1 MKDINETIDIDLINI
16 QALKKSMIIITT
28 DKENVSMVSKNF
40 IIITSKVTP
49 TERNRSFKGSG
60 KVVLAIIKHTNSKDP
75 DHSKW
80 NDGLVE
86 KIKETKPNICE
97 PDGPNNHFH
106 SQGIVAAWGN
116 KALYGRSTENST
128 VGQYVN
134 KPIGKNTTNDQI
146 VVDSKELED
155 LVTNEVKKGIG
166 ATGSYLW
173 IR

>member
-16 QALKKSMIIITT
+16 QGLKKSMIIITT
-28 DKENVSMVSKNF
+28 DKENVNMVSKNS

-80 NDGLVE
+80 NDDLVE
-86 KIKETKPNICE
+86 KIKEAKPNICD

-106 SQGIVAAWGN
+106 SQGIIAAWGN

-134 KPIGKNTTNDQI
+134 KPISKKTTKDQI
-146 VVDSKELED
+146 VNDSKELEE
-155 LVTNEVKKGIG
+155 LVTNEEQYPI
-166 ATGSYLW
+166 
-173 IR
+173 